1 MLQTPIDGDEPFYLL
16 AAESIMHDRD
26 FDLSNQY
33 REPRSSVTGRTD
45 LGPQPGDPVGSHGEV
60 YTRHPPLLPLLIIP
74 GLAIAG
80 LPGAIAVIAI
90 FGALLIR
97 STLNLMEDEGISRAT
112 QRIVFPFFAF
122 GPPVLFYSTRIWP
135 EVPAAFLFVEALRG
149 VRDRRV
155 QRWLPAVIALGLLK
169 LRFALVGLPL
179 VLIGMGRDRR
189 SIWRRGGSSFRQV
202 TLRSLLVVAVV
213 AVPMLVAWLIHG
225 NPLNVHA
232 ARELLPWSPKLY
244 LIGSFG
250 LLVDGSSGLL
260 FQAPFYLLGVFA
272 IMRWRSMP
280 ESFRMGCM
288 AALLYLFYL
297 VPRSEWHGGWSPA
310 LRYVVIFTPVLALG
324 AAVLLEERGARRWLP
339 PIAVWTIAIA
349 VHGVVYP
356 WRLFHIANGENVTG
370 EMLST
375 LFASDF
381 SRLFPSLI
389 RLNSAAVVASIALV
403 VALLLFRFV
412 RIAIP
417 APLVATTLTMLIA
430 IGFTVGRQAGR
441 IVEFED
447 IHVKH
452 DGGALYPEV
461 FTVARF
467 RFRGGWIVRAGD
479 SLSVMT
485 PDGRFGLAVEPS
497 ATRVLAAFAAGSG
510 ITPILSI
517 MKTVLA
523 GEPGSRFF
531 LFYGNR
537 ATDSILF
544 RAEIEDLKDRFLSR
558 LSVFHV
564 LSREQQDVP
573 VLNGHL
579 DAAKLAVLLPSLP
592 PIDHAFV
599 CGPQPMIEGLGAAL
613 LDLGLPK
620 ARLHIERFT
629 PSADGRPPAPVAPDA
644 PPLAIATVISE
655 GARTDIPMAEGEAII
670 DAAIRAGRNLPYSC
684 KGGMCCTCRAKV
696 LEGRVAMAA
705 NYSLEPWETEAGF
718 VLTCQARPL
727 TPHVTVDFDA
737 V

>member
-1 MLQTPIDGDEPFYLL
+1 MSTMLVVSYGVSLLIALLLLQRRRLITWGVIEVAVASIALLLWRQRPDIDVYLTTVSFCALRLVAFVILVARSEERDVHWSANRASLAALLVYLTVVPAMLQAPIDGDEPFYLL

-33 REPRSSVTGRTD
+33 REPGSSVTGRTD
-45 LGPQPGDPVGSHGEV
+45 LGPQLGDPVGPHGEV

-202 TLRSLLVVAVV
+202 TLRLLLVVAVV

-403 VALLLFRFV
+403 AALLLFRFV

-479 SLSVMT
+479 SLS
-485 PDGRFGLAVEPS
+485 FLA
-497 ATRVLAAFAAGSG
+497 
-510 ITPILSI
+510 
-517 MKTVLA
+517 
-523 GEPGSRFF
+523 
-531 LFYGNR
+531 
-537 ATDSILF
+537 
-544 RAEIEDLKDRFLSR
+544 
-558 LSVFHV
+558 
-564 LSREQQDVP
+564 
-573 VLNGHL
+573 
-579 DAAKLAVLLPSLP
+579 
-592 PIDHAFV
+592 
-599 CGPQPMIEGLGAAL
+599 
-613 LDLGLPK
+613 
-620 ARLHIERFT
+620 
-629 PSADGRPPAPVAPDA
+629 
-644 PPLAIATVISE
+644 
-655 GARTDIPMAEGEAII
+655 
-670 DAAIRAGRNLPYSC
+670 RAGRSRLHYRSDIAAVLQIGGRAISLPST
-684 KGGMCCTCRAKV
+684 GGHETSIDVQLPAT
-696 LEGRVAMAA
+696 GRVDLRCLSGEV
-705 NYSLEPWETEAGF
+705 NLDRLEHE
-718 VLTCQARPL
+718 
-727 TPHVTVDFDA
+727 
-737 V
+737 